1 MEALLALL
9 RELHPEVDFETCDTL
24 MDEEILDADDLEELI
39 SGIAREYDVL
49 IPEEEINGEN
59 FNSAE
64 TIYDLVERLQD
75 EGR

>member
-9 RELHPEVDFETCDTL
+9 QELHPEVDFETCDTL

-59 FNSAE
+59 FNSSE